1 MIDRMKTYALLLMMS
16 FVGFGA
22 GSQAIAQDM
31 TWRVSKVSG
40 DVSVTTSVTQVAL
53 TDGTGLKAG
62 DNIRTG
68 KNGRVLLTRGQE
80 TIMVSPNSA
89 LGIPRDKTDG
99 TSTTIVQ
106 QAGSILLD
114 VEKRNVKHFE
124 VETPYLAAVV
134 KGTQFRV
141 TVNDSGAN
149 VDVLRGEVEVMD
161 FKSGQ
166 YALVQQSQVARSLD
180 SGPDRAVAERP
191 GDLEPSPAGHATRPV
206 HVAVTGC
213 SAVAGCGPGAHHKTS
228 SSAAN
233 RRERAASA
241 GGIAAE
247 RRIAT
252 AEERVGVCS
261 AVRYDQLR
269 ECVELHDD
277 LAPQLPRH
285 GPPAGAQRR
294 HYIRHSACRCCRFR
308 GVGWRLRPAALAKE
322 EMSFAA
328 CREGRR

>member
-16 FVGFGA
+16 LAGFAA
-22 GSQAIAQDM
+22 GSQAIAQDAA
-31 TWRVSKVSG
+31 WRVSKVSG
-40 DVSVTTSVTQVAL
+40 DVAVTTSVTQVAL
-53 TDGTGLKAG
+53 TDGTSLKPG
-62 DNIRTG
+62 DSIRTG

-166 YALVQQSQVARSLD
+166 YALVQQSQVARVSTQGPTGLSL
-180 SGPDRAVAERP
+180 SGPGTLSPVHQGTPRAP
-191 GDLEPSPAGHATRPV
+191 SMSPSPAMAP
-206 HVAVTGC
+206 
-213 SAVAGCGPGAHHKTS
+213 SQ
-228 SSAAN
+228 AA
-233 RRERAASA
+233 APAPITKQA
-241 GGIAAE
+241 
-247 RRIAT
+247 
-252 AEERVGVCS
+252 
-261 AVRYDQLR
+261 
-269 ECVELHDD
+269 
-277 LAPQLPRH
+277 LAPQTAASEPQAPVALQPSTAS
-285 GPPAGAQRR
+285 PPQKNEWVSAPPSGTTSFESAWNSTMTSLRSFLGLGSARRDRNEDITFAIALAGAVGFAVSVGVSAQRR
-294 HYIRHSACRCCRFR
+294 
-308 GVGWRLRPAALAKE
+308 WRRKK
-322 EMSFAA
+322 
-328 CREGRR
+328 